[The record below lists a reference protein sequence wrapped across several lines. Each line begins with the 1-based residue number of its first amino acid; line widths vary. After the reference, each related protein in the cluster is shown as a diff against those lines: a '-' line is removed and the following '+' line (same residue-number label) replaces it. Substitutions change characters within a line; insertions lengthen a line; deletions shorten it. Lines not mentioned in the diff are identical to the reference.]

1 VNKIIL
7 SFLIVFLFQSVA
19 SADEGER
26 RSENFAKM
34 KSKALEHI
42 GKKRAALNTFESCV
56 NSANAKEGIKTCRK
70 AKKESMKGLREGNK
84 EERKKLRSERK
95 EKRGKRK
102 GKRSRDKDSDK
113 D

>member
-1 VNKIIL
+1 MNKIIL

-34 KSKALEHI
+34 KNKVLEHI
-42 GKKRAALNTFESCV
+42 GKRRAALDTFEGCV
-56 NSANAKEGIKTCRK
+56 KSANAKKDIKTCRK
-70 AKKESMKGLREGNK
+70 AKKESMKSLRDENK
-84 EERKKLRSERK
+84 QGK
-95 EKRGKRK
+95 EKREKRR
-102 GKRSRDKDSDK
+102 GQRGQRDSDN